1 MNYFEKIVEI
11 LQRATEGE
19 LERVYHFL
27 KAYIKGEK
35 KE

>member
-1 MNYFEKIVEI
+1 MKYFEKIMEI
-11 LQRATEGE
+11 LQNATVEE

>member
-1 MNYFEKIVEI
+1 MKYFEKILEI
-11 LQRATEGE
+11 LKKATEEE
-19 LERVYHFL
+19 LERVYHFI

>member
-1 MNYFEKIVEI
+1 MKYFEQLLEI
-11 LQRATEGE
+11 LKKATEAE
-19 LERVYHFL
+19 LERVYHFM